1 MSMRAAQVHSRA
13 DIFQA
18 QGVLR
23 IVRSPLPLAPTVPGQ
38 PAFVYSTADE
48 GAECFIALWDD
59 GSVTALHGHVDLGT
73 GLRTALT
80 QIVAEELS
88 MSPSRVHMLMGMTG
102 VSPNQGATIAS
113 ASIQV
118 HTAPLRAAAA
128 QAAQWLLQQAAR
140 LWVLPVEELR
150 MTEAGIQAADR
161 PPVPWGNFLKGLNVE
176 LNLNLE
182 TPLKPVEEHSV
193 SGQSLPRIDIPAK
206 VFGELV
212 FVHDMRLPGMLH
224 GRVVRPPYAGADS
237 GDFIGKTLERVDAQS
252 IAHIPGIRSVVV
264 QADFVG
270 IVAEREEHAEQA
282 MRELTV
288 VWKPWPGMPDVSDAE
303 NAIRRH
309 PSTARQLINDGD
321 VDQALSDAAQHLQRT
336 YVWPYQLHASIGPSC
351 AVAHWQALQES
362 GSPFQLRVWAGTQ
375 NPHALRADIALLCG
389 LSDTQV
395 DVVRMEAAGCYGRN
409 GADDVA
415 ADAAL
420 LSKAV
425 GAPVRVQL
433 SREQEHLWEPKGAA
447 QLMQVQGGL
456 SDSGEPSGYDFQTS
470 YPSNGATTLALLLT
484 RTVVPLAR
492 AFEMGDRTARPPYD
506 YADMRVTVNDMP
518 PILRASWL
526 RGVSALPNA
535 FAHESFMDELATAAG
550 VDPLQYR
557 LAHMSDARAKE
568 MLQATADKAGWKPHT
583 QPQQQA
589 AQGEWL
595 QGQGVAYAR
604 YTHSKW
610 PGFGAAWA
618 AWVADV
624 QVNKTTGEVQVKHV
638 VVGHD
643 AGRVINPKGVEQQV
657 HGNVLQT
664 TSRAL
669 FEQIQ
674 TDSADGSVSSA
685 EWGSYPI
692 LNFRQVPVIEVVQMP
707 RPLQDPLGAGESSSV
722 PGTAAIAN
730 AIFDA
735 TGVRFRN
742 PPFTPEVVRAAINPI
757 AAPSTPTP
765 QAEQVHRPDVPRSKQ
780 PGLLRAWRWQ
790 QWGGVLLAALS
801 VGAAVVGWRSS
812 LPRVTPVS
820 AAFSEAQ
827 LQRGAQLAA
836 MGNCV
841 SCHTAEQGMPLA
853 GGKAFV
859 TPYGT
864 VYSSNLSPDIDSGI
878 GAWSYQAFA
887 RAMREGVSRD
897 GHALY
902 PVFPFTSFAR
912 MGDEDMTAL
921 YAWLMTQTPVAQTTP
936 APDMLMGLN
945 MRPLLS
951 VWNALFHNDKA
962 ERYDSTQTLQWNRGE
977 YLVNGVAHCG
987 ACHTPRNLMGAEQ
1000 KSTAYMQG
1008 AWVDGWQAPALTGL
1022 NHSPMPWREQD
1033 FFNYLRKGHTGFHG
1047 TASGPMAQVVRN
1059 LQAIPDEDIHAMAV
1073 YLSSLNPNAS
1083 ALGDTDYGARAIAVV
1098 SQAAASAPLAD
1109 AAARQFAGSCGACHH
1124 EGDGPQLLGVNQSLA
1139 LNANLHSDSPA
1150 NVVNVILHGV
1160 QQPASRDIG
1169 FMPGFEHSLSKTQI
1183 VALVQWMRQRYAP
1196 GKPVWSEEEIV
1207 KAMN

>member
-88 MSPSRVHMLMGMTG
+88 LSPSRVHMLMGMTG

-118 HTAPLRAAAA
+118 HAAPLRAAAA
-128 QAAQWLLQQAAR
+128 QATQWLLLQAAR
-140 LWVLPVEELR
+140 LWVLPVKELR
-150 MTEAGIQAADR
+150 LTEAGIQAADR
-161 PPVPWGNFLKGLNVE
+161 PPVPWGNLLKGLNVE

-264 QADFVG
+264 LADFVG

-288 VWKPWPGMPDVSDAE
+288 VWKPWPSMPDVSDAE
-303 NAIRRH
+303 NAIRRN

-321 VDQALSDAAQHLQRT
+321 VDQALSDAGQQLQRT

-351 AVAHWQALQES
+351 AVAHWQPVQETE
-362 GSPFQLRVWAGTQ
+362 SPYQLRIWAGTQ

-456 SDSGEPSGYDFQTS
+456 SVGGEPSGYDFQTS

-484 RTVVPLAR
+484 RTVEPLTR
-492 AFEMGDRTARPPYD
+492 SFEMGDRTARPPYD

-557 LAHMSDARAKE
+557 LAHMSDVRAKD
-568 MLQATADKAGWKPHT
+568 MLKATADKAGWKPHT

-624 QVNKTTGEVQVKHV
+624 QVNKTTGEVQVKRV

-643 AGRVINPKGVEQQV
+643 AGRVINPKGVKQQV

-674 TDSADGSVSSA
+674 TDSVDGSVTSA
-685 EWGSYPI
+685 DWGSYPI

-742 PPFTPEVVRAAINPI
+742 PPFTPEVVRAALNPL
-757 AAPSTPTP
+757 AAPATPTP
-765 QAEQVHRPDVPRSKQ
+765 QAEQVMPDVPRSKQ
-780 PGLLRAWRWQ
+780 PGLLSGWRWQ
-790 QWGGVLLAALS
+790 QLSGVLFATLA
-801 VGAAVVGWRSS
+801 VGAALVGWRSV
-812 LPRVTPVS
+812 LPRVTTASASFS
-820 AAFSEAQ
+820 AAQVE
-827 LQRGAQLAA
+827 RGAQLAA

-841 SCHTAEQGMPLA
+841 SCHTAEQGAPLA
-853 GGKAFV
+853 GGQAFV

-864 VYSSNLSPDIDSGI
+864 VYSSNLSPDPETGI

-912 MGDEDMTAL
+912 MSDEDMTAL

-936 APDMLMGLN
+936 APDMVLGFN

-951 VWNALFHNDKA
+951 VWNAVFHQDRA
-962 ERYDSTQTLQWNRGE
+962 DRYDSTQTPQWNRGE

-1000 KSTAYMQG
+1000 KQTAYMQG
-1008 AWVDGWQAPALTGL
+1008 AWVDGWQAPALTGF
-1022 NHSPMPWREQD
+1022 NQSPMPWREQD
-1033 FFNYLRKGHTGFHG
+1033 FFNYLSKGHTGFHG
-1047 TASGPMAQVVRN
+1047 TANGPMAQVVRN
-1059 LQAIPDEDIHAMAV
+1059 LQTVPEQDIQAMAV
-1073 YLSSLNPNAS
+1073 YLASLNPSAAS
-1083 ALGDTDYGARAIAVV
+1083 LDVAAFNARAMAQVTF
-1098 SQAAASAPLAD
+1098 AADHAPLPD
-1109 AAARQFAGSCGACHH
+1109 AAARQFAGSCSACHH
-1124 EGDGPQLLGVNQSLA
+1124 DGDGPQLLGVNQPLA
-1139 LNANLHSDSPA
+1139 LNGNLHSDSPA
-1150 NVVNVILHGV
+1150 NLVNVILHGV

-1169 FMPGFEHSLSKTQI
+1169 FMPGFEQSLSKPQI
-1183 VALVQWMRQRYAP
+1183 IALVQWMRQRYAP
-1196 GKPVWSEEEIV
+1196 GKPAWTLEEINKV
-1207 KAMN
+1207 MN

>member
-1 MSMRAAQVHSRA
+1 MRAAKVQHRA
-13 DIFQA
+13 DMFQA

-23 IVRSPLPLAPTVPGQ
+23 IVRAPLPVAPPVAGQ
-38 PAFVYSTADE
+38 PGFVYSQPDE
-48 GAECFIALWDD
+48 GAECFIAVWDD

-88 MSPSRVHMLMGMTG
+88 ISPARVHMVMGMTG
-102 VSPNQGATIAS
+102 VSPNQGSTIAS

-118 HTAPLRAAAA
+118 HAAPLRAAAA

-140 LWVLPVEELR
+140 LWVTSPATLRLVEEGI
-150 MTEAGIQAADR
+150 EAAGRA
-161 PPVPWGNFLKGLNVE
+161 PVPWSSLLHGVSVE
-176 LNLNLE
+176 LQLDLD
-182 TPLKPVEEHSV
+182 TPLKPVDAHTV
-193 SGQSLPRIDIPAK
+193 SGQSLPRIDIPGK

-237 GDFIGKTLERVDAQS
+237 GDFIGQTLERVDTQS
-252 IAHIPGIRSVVV
+252 IAHLPGIRSVVV
-264 QADFVG
+264 QGDFVG

-282 MRELTV
+282 MRELKV
-288 VWKPWPGMPDVSDAE
+288 IWKPWPGMPDVSDAE

-309 PSTARQLINDGD
+309 PSTPRELVNEGD
-321 VDQALSDAAQHLQRT
+321 VDQALADASQHLQRT

-351 AVAHWQALQES
+351 AVAHWQPVATDDM
-362 GSPFQLRVWAGTQ
+362 PCQLRVWAGTQ

-389 LSDTQV
+389 LRDTEV

-456 SDSGEPSGYDFQTS
+456 ASSGEPSGYDFHTS

-484 RTVVPLAR
+484 RTVEPLAR
-492 AFEMGDRTARPPYD
+492 AYEMGDRTARPPYD
-506 YADMRVTVNDMP
+506 FADLRVTVNDMP

-535 FAHESFMDELATAAG
+535 FAHESFIDELASAAG
-550 VDPLQYR
+550 QDPLQYR
-557 LAHMSDARAKE
+557 LAHLSDQRARE
-568 MLQATADKAGWKPHT
+568 VLQATADKAGWQPHT
-583 QPQQQA
+583 RPQQQH

-595 QGQGVAYAR
+595 QGQGIAYAR

-624 QVNKTTGEVQVKHV
+624 QVHQTTGEVQVKRV

-643 AGRVINPKGVEQQV
+643 AGRVINPKGVEHQV

-669 FEQIQ
+669 FEHMQ
-674 TDSADGSVSSA
+674 TDANDGRVTSA

-692 LNFRQVPVIEVVQMP
+692 LNFKQVPVIEVVQMP

-742 PPFTPEVVRAAINPI
+742 PPFTPEVVRAALHPLS
-757 AAPSTPTP
+757 APAPPTP
-765 QAEQVHRPDVPRSKQ
+765 PVQPAPASAPRSAQ
-780 PGLLRAWRWQ
+780 PGWDVSWGKRITHIGGALFATVAVVSAWV
-790 QWGGVLLAALS
+790 GVRTALPSVAPVAAAFNEAQISRGATLAAL
-801 VGAAVVGWRSS
+801 
-812 LPRVTPVS
+812 
-820 AAFSEAQ
+820 
-827 LQRGAQLAA
+827 
-836 MGNCV
+836 GNCI
-841 SCHTAEQGMPLA
+841 SCHTADQGVPLA
-853 GGKAFV
+853 GGKPFA

-864 VYSSNLSPDIDSGI
+864 IYSTNLSPDLQTGI

-887 RAMREGVSRD
+887 RAMREGISQD

-912 MGDEDMTAL
+912 ISDDDMTAL
-921 YAWLMTQTPVAQTTP
+921 YAWLMSQPPVTHTPP
-936 APDMLMGLN
+936 AAHMWGGLN
-945 MRPLLS
+945 FRPLLS
-951 VWNALFHNDKA
+951 VWNGLFHQDRQ
-962 ERYDSTQTLQWNRGE
+962 ERYDSSQTAQWNRGE

-987 ACHTPRNLMGAEQ
+987 ACHTPRNALGAEQ
-1000 KSTAYMQG
+1000 KQTGYMQG
-1008 AWVDGWQAPALTGL
+1008 AMVEGWHAPALTAF
-1022 NHSPMPWREQD
+1022 NASPMPWRAQD
-1033 FFNYLRKGHTGFHG
+1033 FFNYLRQGFSGFHG

-1059 LQAIPDEDIHAMAV
+1059 LHSVSDEDVQAMAV
-1073 YLSSLNPNAS
+1073 YLASLNPAAA
-1083 ALGDTDYGARAIAVV
+1083 ALDDADYGARALSVV
-1098 SQAAASAPLAD
+1098 TQAAASAALND

-1124 EGDGPQLLGVNQSLA
+1124 EGDGPQLLGVNQPLA
-1139 LNANLHSDSPA
+1139 LNGNLHSDSPA
-1150 NVVNVILHGV
+1150 NLIKVILHGV
-1160 QQPASRDIG
+1160 QQPASRQTG
-1169 FMPGFEHSLSKTQI
+1169 FMPGFEHSLSKAQI
-1183 VALVQWMRQRYAP
+1183 VSLVKWMRQRYAP
-1196 GKPVWSEEEIV
+1196 NKPAWTEADIAKEFP
-1207 KAMN
+1207 

>member
-1 MSMRAAQVHSRA
+1 MSMRASQVQTRA
-13 DIFQA
+13 DLFQA

-23 IVRSPLPLAPTVPGQ
+23 VVRAPVPAAPPVPGQ
-38 PAFVYSTADE
+38 PSFVYSQADE
-48 GAECFIALWDD
+48 GMECFIALWDD

-88 MSPSRVHMLMGMTG
+88 ISPSRIHMVMGMTA

-113 ASIQV
+113 ASIQN
-118 HTAPLRAAAA
+118 HAAPLRAAAA
-128 QAAQWLLQQAAR
+128 QAAQWLLLQAAR
-140 LWVLPVEELR
+140 LWVLPVEDLR
-150 MTEAGIQAADR
+150 MTPDGIQAKDR
-161 PPVPWGNFLKGLNVE
+161 APVAWGNLLKGLNIE
-176 LNLNLE
+176 LSLDLN
-182 TPLKPVEEHSV
+182 TALKPLEQHSV
-193 SGQSLPRIDIPAK
+193 AGDSLPRIDIPAK

-237 GDFIGKTLERVDAQS
+237 GDFIGQTLERVEAQS

-282 MRELTV
+282 MRELV
-288 VWKPWPGMPDVSDAE
+288 VHWKAWPGMPDVSDAE
-303 NAIRRH
+303 NAIRRN

-351 AVAHWQALQES
+351 AVAHWQPPQEN
-362 GSPFQLRVWAGTQ
+362 GSSFQLRVWAGTQ

-389 LSDTQV
+389 LRDTDV
-395 DVVRMEAAGCYGRN
+395 DVLRMEAAGCYGRN

-456 SDSGEPSGYDFQTS
+456 SGNGEPSGYDFQAS

-484 RTVVPLAR
+484 RTVEPLAR
-492 AFEMGDRTARPPYD
+492 SFEMGDRTACPPYD

-535 FAHESFMDELATAAG
+535 FAHESFIDELASAAG
-550 VDPLQYR
+550 ADPLQYR
-557 LAHMSDARAKE
+557 LAHMSDERARE
-568 MLQATADKAGWKPHT
+568 VLQATADKAGWKVHT
-583 QPQQQA
+583 QAQQQA

-624 QVNKTTGEVQVKHV
+624 QVNKTTGEVQVKRV

-674 TDSADGSVSSA
+674 TDSVDGSVTSA

-707 RPLQDPLGAGESSSV
+707 RPQQDPLGAGESSSV

-742 PPFTPEVVRAAINPI
+742 PPFTPEVVRAALNPL
-757 AAPSTPTP
+757 ASPVTPTQP
-765 QAEQVHRPDVPRSKQ
+765 AEQVMPDVPRSKQ
-780 PGLLRAWRWQ
+780 PGLLNV
-790 QWGGVLLAALS
+790 WGWKQISGVLLATLA
-801 VGAAVVGWRSS
+801 VGAAVVGWRSA
-812 LPRVTPVS
+812 LPRITPLS
-820 AAFSEAQ
+820 ASFSEAQ

-836 MGNCV
+836 LGNCV
-841 SCHTAEQGMPLA
+841 SCHTAEQGATLA
-853 GGKAFV
+853 GGKAFD

-864 VYSSNLSPDIDSGI
+864 VYSSNLSPDPDTGI

-887 RAMREGVSRD
+887 RAMRQGVSRD

-912 MGDEDMTAL
+912 MSDEDMTAL

-936 APDMLMGLN
+936 AAEMLMGLN

-951 VWNALFHNDKA
+951 VWNAVFHNDRQ
-962 ERYDSTQTLQWNRGE
+962 ERYDSAQTPQWNRGE

-1000 KSTAYMQG
+1000 KQTAYMQG
-1008 AWVDGWQAPALTGL
+1008 AWVDGWQAPALTSF
-1022 NHSPMPWREQD
+1022 NRSPMPWREQD

-1047 TASGPMAQVVRN
+1047 TANGPMAQVVRN
-1059 LQAIPDEDIHAMAV
+1059 LQAVPDADIHAMAV
-1073 YLSSLNPNAS
+1073 YLASLNPNAS
-1083 ALGDTDYGARAIAVV
+1083 ALGDADYGAHAVAVV
-1098 SQAAASAPLAD
+1098 MNAAEQAPLPD
-1109 AAARQFAGSCGACHH
+1109 AADRQFAGSCGACHH
-1124 EGDGPQLLGVNQSLA
+1124 DGDGPQLLGVNQPLA
-1139 LNANLHSDSPA
+1139 LNGNLHSDSPA
-1150 NVVNVILHGV
+1150 NLVNVILKGV

-1169 FMPGFEHSLSKTQI
+1169 FMPAFEHSLSKPQI
-1183 VALVQWMRQRYAP
+1183 IGLVQWMRQRYAP
-1196 GKPVWSEEEIV
+1196 GKPAWSVEEINKV
-1207 KAMN
+1207 MN